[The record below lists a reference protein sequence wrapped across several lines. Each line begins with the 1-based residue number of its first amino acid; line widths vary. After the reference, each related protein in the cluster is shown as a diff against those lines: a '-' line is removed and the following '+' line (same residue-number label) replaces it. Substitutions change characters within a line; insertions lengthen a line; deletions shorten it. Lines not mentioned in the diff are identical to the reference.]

1 MEKYSQ
7 KVIDKLDEQGLRS
20 VDCLDILDICH
31 KYVQE
36 QKKEV
41 KINALKGMAKL
52 YTEMRTA
59 QESKNFK
66 DSKKIQKQLDNACKK
81 ILK

>member
-7 KVIDKLDEQGLRS
+7 QVIDKLDAQGLRS

-31 KYVQE
+31 KYVDE
-36 QKKEV
+36 QKKQI
-41 KINALKGMAKL
+41 KISAVKGMAKL
-52 YTEMRTA
+52 YTELRTA
-59 QESKNFK
+59 QDSKNFN
-66 DSKKIQKQLDNACKK
+66 DAKKIQKQLDNACKK